1 MFCSYFSAVPCYV
14 PRSSAIAWELIMN
27 LKEIKELITLMNE
40 NELMELEVEREGM
53 RVRLKK
59 SSAGS
64 IETVTEGHVVP
75 KAVQVI
81 KRDEKS
87 GETAKQELNLAAI
100 KAPMVGTFYRSA
112 SPEAKPYAEI
122 GQTIEIGQAVCIIE
136 AMKLMNEIK
145 SEVKGKIV
153 EVLVENARSVEY
165 GQALFMV
172 EQI

>member
-1 MFCSYFSAVPCYV
+1 
-14 PRSSAIAWELIMN
+14 MN

-40 NELMELEVEREGM
+40 NDLMELEVEREGM
-53 RVRLKK
+53 KVRLKK
-59 SSAGS
+59 LSSGKIEAITEEHAAPGAAQVVKTGEKAGEQS
-64 IETVTEGHVVP
+64 R
-75 KAVQVI
+75 Q
-81 KRDEKS
+81 EKCL
-87 GETAKQELNLAAI
+87 TAI

-112 SPEAKPYAEI
+112 SPDAKPYAEI
-122 GQTIEIGQAVCIIE
+122 GQPVDVGQVVCIIE

-153 EVLVENARSVEY
+153 EILVENARSVEY